1 MSPNYVMNTK
11 AGDYRILIANE
22 EILANPD
29 YIPIT
34 EKEFQA
40 MTKGHVT
47 GPKILQNRFL
57 QERIEQAKAAGLN
70 VKDLGEEDEPPA
82 APEPPPA
89 APEFPPVPLG
99 DGPPVNTKDPVD
111 AESFM
116 NGKSSNDL
124 KAIGKTF
131 GFEFTVETRREMATK
146 ITEKMNGK

>member
-57 QERIEQAKAAGLN
+57 QERIEQAKAAGL
-70 VKDLGEEDEPPA
+70 VE
-82 APEPPPA
+82 
-89 APEFPPVPLG
+89 G
-99 DGPPVNTKDPVD
+99 DAPPVNTEDPVD
-111 AESFM
+111 AKSFM

-124 KAIGKTF
+124 KAIGDSARN
-131 GFEFTVETRREMATK
+131 GDEDRREDERRAG
-146 ITEKMNGK
+146 EGCWAGYGNRRASGQ

>member
-57 QERIEQAKAAGLN
+57 QERIEQAKAAGL
-70 VKDLGEEDEPPA
+70 VE
-82 APEPPPA
+82 
-89 APEFPPVPLG
+89 G
-99 DGPPVNTKDPVD
+99 DAPPVNTEDPVD
-111 AESFM
+111 AKSFM

-131 GFEFTVETRREMATK
+131 GFDFTVETRHEMATK